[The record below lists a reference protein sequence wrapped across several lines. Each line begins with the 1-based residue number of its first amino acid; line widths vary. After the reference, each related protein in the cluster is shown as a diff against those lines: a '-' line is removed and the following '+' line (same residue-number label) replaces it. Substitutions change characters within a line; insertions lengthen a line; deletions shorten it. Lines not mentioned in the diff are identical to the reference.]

1 MFDHHINAY
10 EAQKLRMKAQPKPNG
25 DWGEVTYFKQD
36 EFACTHCGKNEIKFE
51 LVEKLD
57 ELRGLMGMPLKI
69 TSGYRCPDHPLSV
82 SRPTGSISS
91 HQKGEAV
98 DISAKTS
105 RERYMLLWLIMK
117 HGWFKRIGISG
128 KDNFIHVDIDK
139 DKSQMLTWVY

>member
-1 MFDHHINAY
+1 MFDHHVNAY
-10 EAQKLRMKAQPKPNG
+10 EIQLLKKAQPKPNG
-25 DWGEVTYFKQD
+25 DWNEIEYFKQD

-91 HQKGEAV
+91 HQKGEAC
-98 DISAKTS
+98 DLSAKTS
-105 RERYMLLWLIMK
+105 RERYMLCLLYTSPSP
-117 HGWFKRIGISG
+117 R
-128 KDNFIHVDIDK
+128 DRQ
-139 DKSQMLTWVY
+139 KSRMPSSA